1 LTTLTSPAVAAHRAL
16 TFSRVSRLI
25 KTDDFSSV
33 FNFRKRI
40 SGHFLAIHYLRNQ
53 IGHPRLGLIVAKK
66 NTRSSVDRNYIRR
79 VLRELFRKSQHELL
93 NVDLVIRTQRT
104 FGRADYKAVEL
115 EFDKLMVKLRQSP
128 APFAPSQTKSGQPA
142 KSGQTS

>member
-1 LTTLTSPAVAAHRAL
+1 LTILVSPGVPALKGLTFKAL
-16 TFSRVSRLI
+16 TFPRVSRLI

-53 IGHPRLGLIVAKK
+53 IGYPRLGLIVAKK

-79 VLRELFRKSQHELL
+79 VLRELFRKNQHALL

-104 FGRADYKAVEL
+104 FGRTDYKAVEQ
-115 EFDKLMVKLRQSP
+115 EFDKLMVKLRQQP
-128 APFAPSQTKSGQPA
+128 PQAGPGQTQ
-142 KSGQTS
+142 SGQTS

>member
-1 LTTLTSPAVAAHRAL
+1 MTTLISPAVPTSRAL
-16 TFSRVSRLI
+16 KFSRASRLI

-53 IGHPRLGLIVAKK
+53 LAHPRLGLIVAKK

-79 VLRELFRKSQHELL
+79 VLRELFRKNQYELL

-115 EFDKLMVKLRQSP
+115 EFNKLMVKLRQP
-128 APFAPSQTKSGQPA
+128 VQAVLEQTEQQLNP
-142 KSGQTS
+142 GQTP